1 MRTIISIALCLGV
14 VSALPACHKE
24 NADSPRVTN
33 LESLPG
39 NVAVYRVA
47 GMSCMG
53 CVEDVTEALKGVP
66 GVAHVE
72 VNLREKRAFVTLAG
86 ESPASNDALLTA
98 LNANPSHN
106 ATLERDA
113 ARTAPA
119 R

>member
-1 MRTIISIALCLGV
+1 MLATFCLGV
-14 VSALPACHKE
+14 SSVLPACHKE
-24 NADSPRVTN
+24 NAESPRMTS
-33 LESLPG
+33 LESLPAD
-39 NVAVYRVA
+39 VAVYRVA

-66 GVAHVE
+66 GVAKVE
-72 VNLREKRAFVTLAG
+72 VNLREKRAFVTLAADA
-86 ESPASNDALLTA
+86 PAGNDALLAA

-113 ARTAPA
+113 ARPAPA